1 MSEKELRSA
10 LFHWYR
16 EAINGNPRPF
26 VAILRS
32 VETFYLFDLISD
44 DLYSVSMYLS
54 EDLIELKILDCD
66 GNVIPLPEPE
76 DIEFPFPE
84 FVLPK
89 EEVPSFV

>member
-1 MSEKELRSA
+1 MSDKKLRSA

-16 EAINGNPRPF
+16 EALKGNPRPF
-26 VAILRS
+26 VSIFRS

-44 DLYSVSMYLS
+44 HLHSVSMYLS

-66 GNVIPLPEPE
+66 GNAIPLPELE

-84 FVLPK
+84 FVLLK

>member
-1 MSEKELRSA
+1 MSDKKLRSA

-16 EAINGNPRPF
+16 EALRGNPRPF
-26 VAILRS
+26 VSILRS

-44 DLYSVSMYLS
+44 DLHSVSMYLS

-66 GNVIPLPEPE
+66 GNAIPLPEPE

-89 EEVPSFV
+89 EEVLPFA